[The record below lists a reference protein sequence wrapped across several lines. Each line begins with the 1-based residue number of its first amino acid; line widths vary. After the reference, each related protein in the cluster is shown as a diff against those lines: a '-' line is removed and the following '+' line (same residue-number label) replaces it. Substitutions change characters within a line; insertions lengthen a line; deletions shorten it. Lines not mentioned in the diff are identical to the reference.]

1 MPNGSTHAK
10 ATILLALASGGAAYY
25 FGQPTAQV
33 LALTGGA
40 LAGLV
45 LTPDLDVDNGCVS
58 NEVVRRSVGR
68 KGEKFWSLYWRPYGV
83 MIPHR
88 SRLSHMPV
96 LGTAIRLL
104 YLSILP
110 AMIYWFATG
119 AGFSAG
125 TRFTYPVFPAW
136 GWWAIAGL
144 VLADTLHYIM
154 DYWS

>member
-1 MPNGSTHAK
+1 MPNGDTHSK
-10 ATILLALASGGAAYY
+10 ATVILAIASGCFAYY
-25 FGQPTAQV
+25 LGQPLVQAA
-33 LALTGGA
+33 ALTGGA
-40 LAGLV
+40 LVGLV
-45 LTPDLDVDNGCVS
+45 LTPDLDVDKGCVS

-88 SRLSHMPV
+88 SRLSHMPLV
-96 LGTAIRLL
+96 GTAIRLM
-104 YLSILP
+104 YLAILP
-110 AMIYWFATG
+110 ALIYWFATG

-125 TRFTYPVFPAW
+125 TRFTQPVFPAW
-136 GWWAIAGL
+136 GWWAIGGL